1 MTTKPLFLNQFLN
14 SELLLFL
21 KLIRSISLGGC
32 FLLTL
37 VFTILVQVN
46 TAIAETLP
54 SPPSIKSP
62 RSHISENQHT
72 KSQPIISTSNQNKR
86 EYTFSAP
93 NSSPS
98 SSESLKKAQGYR
110 VEVFGDS
117 DILLSQVRDIEPK
130 AFRKGDI
137 IQVGIFSDQKNAEDM
152 VRKLALQGLWARI
165 KVQ

>member
-14 SELLLFL
+14 SRLFL
-21 KLIRSISLGGC
+21 WFKLTRSISLGGC

-37 VFTILVQVN
+37 VPSILVQVN

-62 RSHISENQHT
+62 RSQIEENQHT
-72 KSQPIISTSNQNKR
+72 KSQPVISTSNQNKR

-93 NSSPS
+93 TS

-130 AFRKGDI
+130 AFRKGEL

-152 VRKLALQGLWARI
+152 VRKLALQGFWARI